1 VTAKTTV
8 TITEAQTELGELL
21 AYHWVTVR
29 LVHGGQ
35 GGVVDGQ
42 VIGSAGSAKF
52 QLDDEGSGS
61 FAVYPNAAI
70 TPAGTYYAVS
80 VDGTSPLVARLLNVP
95 TSGPVDWADEAIQVD
110 EPSPPTT
117 VPAPTSG
124 DAFDVLRVDSAG
136 TRYELA
142 PAEVSG
148 ENVDV
153 DGTPLPTVLTASF
166 SAVYSAV
173 SAEASARAAAVTA
186 EATARGNADTAES
199 NARIAG
205 DAASTKAATGL
216 QDVLRAEATERLSVL
231 PRFQLCGDSGAPHSG
246 SAYTAPALPDF
257 TTGAY
262 WRFNVTARPDFDT
275 DLTGLFYSEIITQTH
290 DAGVGSWDNYEIAV
304 QWIYDTDTES
314 WRPTLFMEW
323 TEIDGLAETHSLA
336 TESASSAAGVT
347 YPAWEFQPGVPTE
360 IAVHLD
366 FANGDGNW
374 DLSFW
379 RRIHFGTADATF
391 DDAEWVRISR
401 AIGTGATSIDTGV
414 TAPHG
419 FGMGDGNLELFSLTI
434 RDEGPAGTVLAD
446 PTAADAYAEGDGQPF
461 DDPAGNTWTPGATA
475 HVAVPSTGGGS
486 VTLTGDV
493 TGSGTGSFATTIG
506 ASKVTSSMIVDGTIV
521 DGDLAAAVSRR
532 IPTTVVLTSDQTRT
546 TTSQADT
553 TGFAVPYVN
562 GDAVAVR
569 FHMFTTGDS
578 SGDLTFSAQFT
589 NATVMLSV
597 AGLSSAASGVPA
609 NHQVQGIISTT
620 GDTVN
625 IGTFTGSTQAAVIEG
640 TIRATGTGTLQLQ
653 HAIRSAVGTSAVK
666 AGSSMTYSAV

>member
-1 VTAKTTV
+1 MTAKTTV

-461 DDPAGNTWTPGATA
+461 DDPAGNTWTPGANA
-475 HVAVPSTGGGS
+475 HVAVPSTGSGVALGETSGTAYRGDRGKTAYDHSQVTAANPHGVTAAMLSGLPWPDRARVACVIDYPSTPSSTWLMLATACIGSGYAITADTNDQSFTYARLPLRAGTYTLRFTRRGSTSSGVATFTLGGS
-486 VTLTGDV
+486 L
-493 TGSGTGSFATTIG
+493 A
-506 ASKVTSSMIVDGTIV
+506 GTIECYWPSNLN
-521 DGDLAAAVSRR
+521 DMATNP
-532 IPTTVVLTSDQTRT
+532 I
-546 TTSQADT
+546 
-553 TGFAVPYVN
+553 TGIV
-562 GDAVAVR
+562 
-569 FHMFTTGDS
+569 
-578 SGDLTFSAQFT
+578 
-589 NATVMLSV
+589 
-597 AGLSSAASGVPA
+597 VPA
-609 NHQVQGIISTT
+609 DGFYDLVVTNPTKNPSSSNYRIQPQVIDLYRT
-620 GDTVN
+620 G
-625 IGTFTGSTQAAVIEG
+625 A
-640 TIRATGTGTLQLQ
+640 
-653 HAIRSAVGTSAVK
+653 
-666 AGSSMTYSAV
+666 